1 MKQKSL
7 LFFLL
12 VLLITPVYQGCNKDS
27 EEQSEAVTSYNQS
40 VAVVAVSLKD
50 FVMKSQT
57 YESTNY
63 DVLTGEQTLAII
75 NAFIASGEKLIA
87 DVNTM
92 QANKATTKHSGGL
105 KSTNESPC
113 SVYDAIPGTDSGLSP
128 GFMKSI
134 GDLIA
139 ETKGEVSKLQEKLN
153 KGEITEDQYDA
164 AIKQLTKMKTVKT
177 ANFGVSA
184 VLGAGAGG
192 LTGAAIYSVGG
203 IGLAMSTPAIVTV
216 TAVGAVVG
224 TGYYVISNW
233 YYGVQKNGLE
243 EQNQYIVMA
252 TGKVGDPIP
261 STLLKDGANLTIVV
275 DGYAPVYIPSFSL
288 PAQGNKKTLELK
300 SKPVS
305 EAAMSDKIE
314 VCTMEEPYTTNNCSE
329 VLYITGRPYPT
340 DPGPGEG
347 VTVTATMFPAVEGC
361 EISFSIV
368 GTDGYTNSATN
379 PANASGEA
387 SFYIPGGAAGV
398 YDIVTITTASGL
410 TYTVTYTF

>member
-1 MKQKSL
+1 MKTKT
-7 LFFLL
+7 LFIVLAL
-12 VLLITPVYQGCNKDS
+12 LLITPVYQGCNKDE
-27 EEQSEAVTSYNQS
+27 EEQSEAVVNYNQS
-40 VAVVAVSLKD
+40 VAVVAASLKD
-50 FVMKSQT
+50 FVMKTQT

-63 DVLTGEQTLAII
+63 DAITREQTLAII
-75 NAFIASGEKLIA
+75 NAYIASGEKLIA
-87 DVNTM
+87 DVNAM
-92 QANKATTKHSGGL
+92 QANKSTTKHSGGL
-105 KSTNESPC
+105 KATNDAPC
-113 SVYDAIPGTDSGLSP
+113 SAYDAIPGTDSGLSP
-128 GFMKSI
+128 AFMKNI

-153 KGEITEDQYDA
+153 KGEITENQYDA

-203 IGLAMSTPAIVTV
+203 IGLTMSAPAIITV

-233 YYGVQKNGLE
+233 YYGVQKNGVE
-243 EQNQYIVMA
+243 NDNQYVVMA
-252 TGKVGDPIP
+252 SGKVGDPIP
-261 STLLKDGANLTIVV
+261 STLLKDKANLTIVV

-288 PAQGNKKTLELK
+288 PAQGNKKTLELNSK
-300 SKPVS
+300 SVG
-305 EAAMSDKIE
+305 EATISDKIE
-314 VCTMEEPYTTNNCSE
+314 VCTFEAPYTTNNCNE
-329 VLYITGRPYPT
+329 VLYVTGRPYPA

-361 EISFSIV
+361 EISFNIV
-368 GTDGYTNSATN
+368 GTDGYTNSNTYSSSAT
-379 PANASGEA
+379 GEA